1 MVSGSAASRNSA
13 RRRSTRGCDASKKP
27 TRDLRAGA
35 DGDGGRPRTVIGTYG
50 TVGIRP
56 KGRGYIATAR
66 YRDADGRLRPV
77 MASGVSRSAA
87 QARLKE
93 RLLNR
98 SGYGVRELVAL
109 WLSDLD
115 KQDLVESTK
124 ENYRDDIRRHVMPA
138 FENLTLG
145 EITTGRVEWF
155 LKSEAAVSYSRA
167 KHSRTMLN
175 LVFGFALR
183 YDAIPRNPVEGTS
196 PLKKPKASPQA
207 LMLELIAAIR
217 RAAASWRTGEDVKG
231 PRPDGQVRDI
241 IEVLLGTA
249 LRIGELLAL
258 RPCDIADSQKG
269 MVIAVRGTVVLRT
282 GHGADRQNHPKTEHS
297 IRRIAVPEFAATV
310 LRARLAMVGPG
321 DAERTIFANRTGG
334 PFSPYNVRRTFRAF
348 LELAGLE
355 DRGITLCWYRR
366 TGATVI
372 ARGAGTDAA
381 ATFLG
386 HGSTAITEGH
396 YIEPDRTVDHG
407 PARLQERTLR
417 PVDPDDALLR
427 NEMTAEEEE
436 ALVQFDSSDDDQTE
450 RDAPKRK
457 TT

>member
-1 MVSGSAASRNSA
+1 VS
-13 RRRSTRGCDASKKP
+13 
-27 TRDLRAGA
+27 
-35 DGDGGRPRTVIGTYG
+35 GGRPRTVIGTYG
-50 TVGIRP
+50 TVGLRH

-77 MASGVSRSAA
+77 TASGASRSTA

-93 RLLNR
+93 RMLNR
-98 SGYGVRELVAL
+98 AGYGRQGMLALTSSFRELVAL

-155 LKSEAAVSYSRA
+155 LKTEAAVSYSRA

-175 LVFGFALR
+175 LLFGFALR

-196 PLKKPKASPQA
+196 QLKKPKGSPQA
-207 LMLELIAAIR
+207 LTLEQIAAIR
-217 RAAASWRTGEDVKG
+217 RAAARWRTGEDVKG

-249 LRIGELLAL
+249 LRIGEVLAV
-258 RPCDIADSQKG
+258 RPCDIADSPKG

-282 GHGADRQNHPKTEHS
+282 GRGAVRQNHPKTEHS
-297 IRRIAVPEFAATV
+297 IRRIAVPGFAAV
-310 LRARLAMVGPG
+310 VVRSRLATIGRG
-321 DAERTIFANRTGG
+321 DTERTIFANRDGG
-334 PFSPYNVRRTFRAF
+334 PLSPFNVRRTFRDF
-348 LELAGLE
+348 LELAGL
-355 DRGITLCWYRR
+355 DDQGITLRWYRR

-372 ARGAGTDAA
+372 ARGAGAGAA

-396 YIEPDRTVDHG
+396 YIEPDRTVDHS
-407 PARLQERTLR
+407 PADLLERTLR
-417 PVDPDDALLR
+417 PAHPDRTLLR
-427 NEMTAEEEE
+427 GEITAEEEDVLE
-436 ALVQFDSSDDDQTE
+436 QLDELDDDRTATRRSTHDAALVSRSPSHSNP
-450 RDAPKRK
+450 A
-457 TT
+457 

>member
-1 MVSGSAASRNSA
+1 VAEAPRRGRRETNGWGRTVS
-13 RRRSTRGCDASKKP
+13 
-27 TRDLRAGA
+27 
-35 DGDGGRPRTVIGTYG
+35 GGRPRTVIGTYG
-50 TVGIRP
+50 TVGLRP
-56 KGRGYIATAR
+56 KGRGYIASAR

-77 MASGVSRSAA
+77 TASGASRSAA

-98 SGYGVRELVAL
+98 SGYGARGMLALTSSFRELVAL
-109 WLSDLD
+109 WLADLER
-115 KQDLVESTK
+115 QDLVEGTK

-155 LKSEAAVSYSRA
+155 LKAEAAVSYSRA

-175 LVFGFALR
+175 LLFSFALR

-196 PLKKPKASPQA
+196 QLKKPKGSPQA
-207 LMLELIAAIR
+207 LTLEQISAIR
-217 RAAASWRTGEDVKG
+217 HAATNWRVGDGVAG
-231 PRPDGQVRDI
+231 PPPDGQVRDI

-249 LRIGELLAL
+249 LRIGEVLAL
-258 RPCDIADSQKG
+258 RPCDVADSRKG

-282 GHGADRQNHPKTEHS
+282 GHGAIRQNHPKTEYS
-297 IRRIAVPEFAATV
+297 TRRIAVPEFAASV

-321 DAERTIFANRTGG
+321 EGERTIFANRTGG

-348 LELAGLE
+348 LELAGLD
-355 DRGITLCWYRR
+355 DRGITLRWYRR

-372 ARGAGTDAA
+372 ARGAGASAA
-381 ATFLG
+381 AAFLG

-407 PARLQERTLR
+407 PADLLERTLR
-417 PVDPDDALLR
+417 PTHPDSRLLR
-427 NEMTAEEEE
+427 HEITAEEED
-436 ALVQFDSSDDDQTE
+436 ALEQFDELDEQMAHGD
-450 RDAPKRK
+450 PKHEGA
-457 TT
+457 

>member
-1 MVSGSAASRNSA
+1 MS
-13 RRRSTRGCDASKKP
+13 
-27 TRDLRAGA
+27 
-35 DGDGGRPRTVIGTYG
+35 GGRPRTVIGTYG
-50 TVGIRP
+50 AVGIRH

-77 MASGVSRSAA
+77 TASGASRSAA

-98 SGYGVRELVAL
+98 SGYGERGMLALTSSFRDLVAL
-109 WLSDLD
+109 WLSDLER
-115 KQDLVESTK
+115 QDLVEGTK
-124 ENYRDDIRRHVMPA
+124 DNYRDDIRRHVMPA

-175 LVFGFALR
+175 LLFGFALR

-196 PLKKPKASPQA
+196 QLKKPKGSPRA
-207 LMLELIAAIR
+207 LMPEQIAAIR
-217 RAAASWRTGEDVKG
+217 GAAANWRAGEDVKG

-241 IEVLLGTA
+241 LEVLLGTA
-249 LRIGELLAL
+249 LRIGEVLAL

-282 GHGADRQNHPKTEHS
+282 GHGAVRQNHPKTEHS
-297 IRRIAVPEFAATV
+297 VRRIAVPEFAAAV
-310 LRARLAMVGPG
+310 LRARLATAGPG

-334 PFSPYNVRRTFRAF
+334 PFSPYNVRRTFRDF
-348 LELAGLE
+348 LELAGLDE
-355 DRGITLCWYRR
+355 RGITLRSYRR

-372 ARGAGTDAA
+372 ARGAGAGAA

-407 PARLQERTLR
+407 PAELLERTLR
-417 PVDPDDALLR
+417 PAHPDSTLLR
-427 NEMTAEEEE
+427 NEISAEEED
-436 ALVQFDSSDDDQTE
+436 ALAQFDELDDDQMAHGGAKHE
-450 RDAPKRK
+450 AA
-457 TT
+457 